1 MRERGQK
8 RFKPKKETVKRDS
21 LVLNINEMSLQDA
34 KAHLHKR
41 FNSSAYQERY
51 GREANSVDPSNT
63 EILKYKK
70 ISDLPCASILTRAA
84 ITALDTWQKS
94 ETSDYHVS
102 LVIKALRS
110 IKTASRA
117 RAHVVTTSRERMSKF
132 TPTDLLTN
140 DRFD

>member
-1 MRERGQK
+1 
-8 RFKPKKETVKRDS
+8 
-21 LVLNINEMSLQDA
+21 MSLQDA

-51 GREANSVDPSNT
+51 GRESNSVDPSNT

-70 ISDLPCASILTRAA
+70 ISDLPCSSILTHEA
-84 ITALDTWQKS
+84 ISSLDKWQS
-94 ETSDYHVS
+94 TETSDYHVS

-117 RAHVVTTSRERMSKF
+117 RAHVVTTSRERMSQY
-132 TPTDLLTN
+132 TPTALLSN
-140 DRFD
+140 DRFDQVVNKANL